1 MGNESVEKSI
11 LHDYKFAVMNI
22 VWSVQFKDGKNFRKL
37 IFMSIEFYPNE
48 CEDFFEYDERSTRAK
63 KENVRL
69 FHRRIKLTSEQALKL
84 YINSDKEQAVRMI
97 WDESVT
103 DKDGS
108 KKIIKLPVHEQ
119 MPDWP
124 YFSISKQ
131 SEECLCPFVPASWG
145 ICRLHHKISAATD
158 PFLTKLCQTDEIIQ
172 WLRMCLKWNIHE
184 YPELIG
190 SMHIILPNPIYRSL
204 EWKLIPAEGDHSS
217 EEVFGHIFFREDK
230 NICTGL
236 ELWTIERSVVGYLNI
251 NKTIINT
258 PDIFVRTV
266 DRVKEYAYLVFSK
279 EYGLLDYGGFFS
291 FMRSMHFSISI
302 KDKVRV
308 VEIKEKKSV
317 TKYDVSLDDNVS
329 TSVVGNE
336 SSTSVAFEKLSY
348 RKNKLFNQK
357 QAKILEQHIFRR
369 NDKLQAAEYIRSI
382 FGKSKKRVIVVDPY
396 FSTIDLYKFIL
407 SVSKAEVK
415 IDIITSHNILKEK
428 VGNDCR
434 GMQLIA
440 ELQNLKNKQFNNILQ
455 IFVMTGKS
463 PAIHDRFLIIDDIV
477 YFSGNSLN
485 HIGERTSMM
494 LRVPNPEDVLNL
506 VDEITNNKHECITL
520 EEWGNRQGTIAQPL
534 EDA

>member
-1 MGNESVEKSI
+1 MDNEIVGKSI
-11 LHDYKFAVMNI
+11 VHDYKFAVMNM

-48 CEDFFEYDERSTRAK
+48 CKDFFESDERSTRAK
-63 KENVRL
+63 KANVRL
-69 FHRRIKLTSEQALKL
+69 FHRRIKLTSEQALEL
-84 YINSDKEQAVRMI
+84 YIKSDKEHAVRMA

-108 KKIIKLPVHEQ
+108 EKIIKLPVHEQ
-119 MPDWP
+119 VPDWP
-124 YFSISKQ
+124 YFSVCKQ
-131 SEECLCPFVPASWG
+131 SVEYLCPFVPASWG
-145 ICRLHHKISAATD
+145 VCRLHHKIPVATD
-158 PFLTKLCQTDEIIQ
+158 SFLTNLCQTDEIIQ

-204 EWKLIPAEGDHSS
+204 EWKLVPTDGVHPS

-236 ELWTIERSVVGYLNI
+236 ELWTIERSAVGYLNV
-251 NKTIINT
+251 NKTIIKN
-258 PDIFVRTV
+258 PDIFVRTIG
-266 DRVKEYAYLVFSK
+266 RVKEYAYLVFSE

-291 FMRSMHFSISI
+291 FMQSMHFSTAF

-317 TKYDVSLDDNVS
+317 TKYDVQLDDNVS
-329 TSVVGNE
+329 TSVVGDE
-336 SSTSVAFEKLSY
+336 WVPSRALKKLSY
-348 RKNKLFNQK
+348 RKRKLFNQK
-357 QAKILEQHIFRR
+357 QAEELEQHIFRR
-369 NDKLQAAEYIRSI
+369 NDKLQAAEYIRGI

-415 IDIITSHNILKEK
+415 IDIITSHNILREK
-428 VGNDCR
+428 IGNGSR
-434 GMQLIA
+434 GMQLIL
-440 ELQNLKNKQFNNILQ
+440 ELQNLKNKQFKNMLQ
-455 IFVMTGKS
+455 IFVMKGKS
-463 PAIHDRFLIIDDIV
+463 PAIHDRFLIIDDIA

-494 LRVPNPEDVLNL
+494 LRVPNPDEIINL
-506 VDEITNNKHECITL
+506 VDEITNNKQECITL
-520 EEWGNRQGTIAQPL
+520 EEWGNSYGTIA
-534 EDA
+534 